1 MSASDPEEPP
11 APGDSQSVPPP
22 VPAQQQPIAP
32 YPGSKPMGQDAGT
45 RLLLPVGR
53 SIWAI
58 IAGYL
63 GLFALVVIPAPL
75 ALLTGIIAY
84 FDIRKSQSSPNP
96 KYGMG
101 RAIFAIV
108 MGSLGTV
115 FLIVIL
121 VGAALGS

>member
-1 MSASDPEEPP
+1 
-11 APGDSQSVPPP
+11 
-22 VPAQQQPIAP
+22 
-32 YPGSKPMGQDAGT
+32 MGQDAGT

-115 FLIVIL
+115 VLIVIL

>member
-1 MSASDPEEPP
+1 
-11 APGDSQSVPPP
+11 
-22 VPAQQQPIAP
+22 
-32 YPGSKPMGQDAGT
+32 MGQDAGT

-58 IAGYL
+58 IAGSP
-63 GLFALVVIPAPL
+63 GLFALVVIPAPP
-75 ALLTGIIAY
+75 ALLPATIPY
-84 FDIRKSQSSPNP
+84 FDIPKSQSSPNP

-115 FLIVIL
+115 VLIVIL